1 MPTFNMAVR
10 GGETIKTKYTPLIVI
25 AGSETHKL
33 ALHQIPSGHWVVSDP
48 KSGAKIVSVHGQ
60 YKGIRTSSRGLTK
73 RELRDCAVASVE
85 GLINS
90 IGSDK
95 FNAVLANPKPF

>member
-1 MPTFNMAVR
+1 MAVR
-10 GGETIKTKYTPLIVI
+10 DGSMIETKYSPIVVI
-25 AGSETHKL
+25 AGTETHKL
-33 ALHQIPSGHWVVSDP
+33 ALHQLPSGHWVVSDP

-73 RELRDCAVASVE
+73 RELRVYALASVE
-85 GLINS
+85 ALIEQ